1 MKTLKKIYSMLLCA
15 ALLLSSA
22 PILNF
27 SLFRTDAAVSVS
39 ILTLPDFPKL
49 IRLLCV
55 LQWKLPIHILPT
67 VSFML
72 IFRL

>member
-1 MKTLKKIYSMLLCA
+1 MKTLKKIFSMLLCA

-27 SLFRTDAAVSVS
+27 SLFRTDAASVS

-55 LQWKLPIHILPT
+55 LQWKPPIHIFPT

-72 IFRL
+72 MFRL